1 MLPTT
6 CMGKLENG
14 CDNLLLLIKFSLQA
28 STLILK
34 QQSRTK
40 INHKNS
46 NRNKK
51 HLVINSVNSNYPWKI
66 IAIRSTVFSKNHP
79 PVEEIS
85 YLTLKKWCSFLGP
98 KKNFVPYLIPTL
110 CFIPKTTLPLNLD
123 ANGVKCHLKRHI
135 CPSYWLDSNVALV
148 LSLCTCTTM

>member
-1 MLPTT
+1 MLLTQICESFLSLSNTITIENILCLKFLLLLPTT

-85 YLTLKKWCSFLGP
+85 YLTLKKWSVPSLALKKFSFLIWYP
-98 KKNFVPYLIPTL
+98 HYVSFP
-110 CFIPKTTLPLNLD
+110 
-123 ANGVKCHLKRHI
+123 KRH
-135 CPSYWLDSNVALV
+135 CR
-148 LSLCTCTTM
+148 